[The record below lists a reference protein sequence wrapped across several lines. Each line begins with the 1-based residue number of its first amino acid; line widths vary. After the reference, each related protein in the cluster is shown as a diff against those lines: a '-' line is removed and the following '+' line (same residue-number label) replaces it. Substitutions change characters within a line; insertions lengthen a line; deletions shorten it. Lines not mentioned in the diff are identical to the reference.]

1 MEHNIIKRIGRR
13 AALTVLLLF
22 SAIANYSLFTLHS
35 SLLHSSLLH
44 AQGLPLIR
52 NYTAAEYG
60 GHNRCYDIEIGEN
73 GSVFVANFD
82 GLLCYDRSRWRTI
95 LTPGI
100 SRATVVYRASDNTIW
115 VGGYNFIARLRLHNN
130 GDLYLEQGGKS
141 GRINGEVLEI
151 LEDGGHLLCIVS
163 DNNIYEVKGG
173 TGKEPPTLTLKQ
185 HLHTNFSISVDAE
198 TVSVDAVKAGK
209 NDVMLEDITQTVF
222 FKAWRALPDFRGD
235 AAFSSWL
242 YRLTVNASTDFLRS
256 RREPPLS
263 LDDPDLPQP
272 AHPGPEPFDAARET
286 ERREAL
292 VQAVHALPE
301 QARTILLLREMDGL
315 SYEEISDALE
325 VPMGT
330 VRSRLARAR
339 RALGSLLREQGNLW
353 DEEPSNPE
361 KEPSEG
367 GTDREP

>member
-1 MEHNIIKRIGRR
+1 MLMKNDDK
-13 AALTVLLLF
+13 
-22 SAIANYSLFTLHS
+22 TL
-35 SLLHSSLLH
+35 
-44 AQGLPLIR
+44 
-52 NYTAAEYG
+52 
-60 GHNRCYDIEIGEN
+60 
-73 GSVFVANFD
+73 
-82 GLLCYDRSRWRTI
+82 
-95 LTPGI
+95 
-100 SRATVVYRASDNTIW
+100 
-115 VGGYNFIARLRLHNN
+115 ARL
-130 GDLYLEQGGKS
+130 
-141 GRINGEVLEI
+141 
-151 LEDGGHLLCIVS
+151 
-163 DNNIYEVKGG
+163 
-173 TGKEPPTLTLKQ
+173 
-185 HLHTNFSISVDAE
+185 
-198 TVSVDAVKAGK
+198 AGK
-209 NDVMLEDITQTVF
+209 GDQNAFARLVDRYTGMVYAMAYQRVGNREDAEDITQTVF

-235 AAFSSWL
+235 AAFSTWL

-272 AHPGPEPFDAARET
+272 AHPGPEPFDAAREA

-301 QARTILLLREMDGL
+301 QARTVLLLREMDGL
-315 SYEEISDALE
+315 SYEEISEALE

-339 RALGSLLREQGNLW
+339 RALAELLRKQGNLW

>member
-1 MEHNIIKRIGRR
+1 MLMKNDDRTLVRM
-13 AALTVLLLF
+13 AAKGDQEAF
-22 SAIANYSLFTLHS
+22 
-35 SLLHSSLLH
+35 
-44 AQGLPLIR
+44 
-52 NYTAAEYG
+52 
-60 GHNRCYDIEIGEN
+60 
-73 GSVFVANFD
+73 
-82 GLLCYDRSRWRTI
+82 
-95 LTPGI
+95 
-100 SRATVVYRASDNTIW
+100 
-115 VGGYNFIARLRLHNN
+115 ARLVERH
-130 GDLYLEQGGKS
+130 
-141 GRINGEVLEI
+141 
-151 LEDGGHLLCIVS
+151 
-163 DNNIYEVKGG
+163 
-173 TGKEPPTLTLKQ
+173 TGMVYALAYQRVGNRE
-185 HLHTNFSISVDAE
+185 DAE
-198 TVSVDAVKAGK
+198 
-209 NDVMLEDITQTVF
+209 DIAQTVF

-235 AAFSSWL
+235 AAFSTWL
-242 YRLTVNASTDFLRS
+242 YRLTVNASTDFLRAQ
-256 RREPPLS
+256 REHPLS

-292 VQAVHALPE
+292 VQAVHTLPE
-301 QARTILLLREMDGL
+301 QARTVLLLREMDGL